1 MYSWVKI
8 YPYEK
13 GIIIMGLFTDVV
25 KSIYKDEIKEEA
37 MKAAGELDNAV
48 EKAGD
53 ELSKVFN
60 KETDNKQEEKPE
72 NN

>member
-1 MYSWVKI
+1 
-8 YPYEK
+8 
-13 GIIIMGLFTDVV
+13 MGLFTDVV

-60 KETDNKQEEKPE
+60 KETDNEQEEKPE

>member
-1 MYSWVKI
+1 
-8 YPYEK
+8 
-13 GIIIMGLFTDVV
+13 MGLFTDVV

>member
-1 MYSWVKI
+1 
-8 YPYEK
+8 
-13 GIIIMGLFTDVV
+13 MGLFTDVV

-60 KETDNKQEEKPE
+60 KETENNKQEEKPE

>member
-1 MYSWVKI
+1 
-8 YPYEK
+8 
-13 GIIIMGLFTDVV
+13 MGLFTDVV

-48 EKAGD
+48 ENAGD

-60 KETDNKQEEKPE
+60 KETENNKQEEKPE